1 MPGSIKIDDGSGNY
15 TILTN
20 AGSLGSDKTIT
31 IPNETATLATTTA
44 TDLGGLVR
52 LVTATA
58 SDSPTFTFDDFVDNS
73 TYSYYKLIMEELV
86 PATDGAVL
94 KFVFRSGGASGADMT
109 GTYYRSGAYQYMDL
123 ASHAQYSNGSDTDYS
138 RTAFNYGNS
147 TNENFSSEVTLYPNN
162 GQSLSKGINE
172 YIGRRN
178 SPYLLRAQDNFIL
191 DNATAM
197 TGIKIEFSGG
207 NITSG
212 KATVYGVKR

>member
-1 MPGSIKIDDGSGNY
+1 MASEIKVDTISEKTSANGVTIDGALIKDSQLAA
-15 TILTN
+15 T
-20 AGSLGSDKTIT
+20 AG
-31 IPNETATLATTTA
+31 
-44 TDLGGLVR
+44 GGLVR
-52 LVTATA
+52 LETATA

-73 TYSYYKLIMEELV
+73 TYSYYKLILEEIV
-86 PATDGAVL
+86 PATDAAVL
-94 KFVFRSGGASGADMT
+94 HFVFRSGGASGADMT
-109 GTYYRSGAYQYMDL
+109 GTYSRSGSYEYLDF
-123 ASHAQYSNGSDTDYS
+123 ASHAQYSNSSDTDYS

-162 GQSLSKGINE
+162 GQSLSKGIHE

-178 SPYLLRAQDNFIL
+178 SPALVRAQDNFIL

-197 TGIKIEFSGG
+197 TGIKIEFSSG

>member
-1 MPGSIKIDDGSGNY
+1 MSEIQVNTINEYTGANGVTIDGALIKDSQLAA
-15 TILTN
+15 T
-20 AGSLGSDKTIT
+20 AG
-31 IPNETATLATTTA
+31 
-44 TDLGGLVR
+44 GGLVR
-52 LVTATA
+52 LETATA

-73 TYSYYKLIMEELV
+73 TYSYYKLIIEEIV
-86 PATDGAVL
+86 PATDSAVL
-94 KFVFRSGGASGADMT
+94 HFVFRSGGASGADMT
-109 GTYYRSGAYQYMDL
+109 GTYRRSGSYEYMDL

-162 GQSLSKGINE
+162 GQSLSKGIHE

-178 SPYLLRAQDNFIL
+178 SPYLIRAQDNFIL

-197 TGIKIEFSGG
+197 TGIKIEFSSG

>member
-1 MPGSIKIDDGSGNY
+1 MSEIQVNTINEYTGANGVTIDGALIKDSQLAA
-15 TILTN
+15 T
-20 AGSLGSDKTIT
+20 AG
-31 IPNETATLATTTA
+31 
-44 TDLGGLVR
+44 GGLVR
-52 LVTATA
+52 LETATA

-73 TYSYYKLIMEELV
+73 TYSYYKLIMEEIV
-86 PATDGAVL
+86 PATDSAVL
-94 KFVFRSGGASGADMT
+94 HFVFRSGGAIGADMT
-109 GTYYRSGAYQYMDL
+109 GTYRRSGSYEYIDFSSA
-123 ASHAQYSNGSDTDYS
+123 AQYSNNSDTDYS

-162 GQSLSKGINE
+162 GQSLSKGIHE

-178 SPYLLRAQDNFIL
+178 SPYLVRAQDNFIL

-197 TGIKIEFSGG
+197 TGIKIEFSSG

>member
-1 MPGSIKIDDGSGNY
+1 MSEIQVNTINEYTGANGVTIDGALIKDSQLAS
-15 TILTN
+15 T
-20 AGSLGSDKTIT
+20 AG
-31 IPNETATLATTTA
+31 
-44 TDLGGLVR
+44 GGLVR
-52 LVTATA
+52 LETATA
-58 SDSPTFTFDDFVDNS
+58 SDSPTFTFDNFVDNS
-73 TYSYYKLIMEELV
+73 TYSYYKLIIEEIV
-86 PATDGAVL
+86 PATDSAVL
-94 KFVFRSGGASGADMT
+94 HFVFRSGGASGADMT
-109 GTYYRSGAYQYMDL
+109 GTYRRSGSYEYMDL

-162 GQSLSKGINE
+162 GQSLSKGIHE

-178 SPYLLRAQDNFIL
+178 SPYLIRAQDNFIL

-197 TGIKIEFSGG
+197 TGIKIEFSSG

>member
-1 MPGSIKIDDGSGNY
+1 MASEIKVDTISEKTSANGVTIDGALIKDSQLAA
-15 TILTN
+15 T
-20 AGSLGSDKTIT
+20 AG
-31 IPNETATLATTTA
+31 
-44 TDLGGLVR
+44 GGLVR
-52 LVTATA
+52 LETATA

-73 TYSYYKLIMEELV
+73 TYSYYKLIIEEIV
-86 PATDGAVL
+86 PATDSAVL
-94 KFVFRSGGASGADMT
+94 HFVFRSGGASGADMT
-109 GTYYRSGAYQYMDL
+109 GTYRRSGSYEYMDL

-162 GQSLSKGINE
+162 GQSLSKGIHE

-178 SPYLLRAQDNFIL
+178 TPALVRAQDNFIL

-197 TGIKIEFSGG
+197 TGIKIEFSSG

>member
-1 MPGSIKIDDGSGNY
+1 MSEIQVNTINEYTGANGVTIDGALIKDSQLAA
-15 TILTN
+15 T
-20 AGSLGSDKTIT
+20 AG
-31 IPNETATLATTTA
+31 
-44 TDLGGLVR
+44 GGLVR
-52 LVTATA
+52 LETATA

-73 TYSYYKLIMEELV
+73 TYSYYKLIIEEIV
-86 PATDGAVL
+86 PATDSAVL
-94 KFVFRSGGASGADMT
+94 HFVFRSGGASGADMT
-109 GTYYRSGAYQYMDL
+109 GTYRRSGSYEYMDL

-162 GQSLSKGINE
+162 GQSLSKGIHE

-178 SPYLLRAQDNFIL
+178 TPALVRAQDNFIL

-197 TGIKIEFSGG
+197 TGIKIEFSSG

>member
-1 MPGSIKIDDGSGNY
+1 MSEIQVNTINEYTGANGVTIDGALIKDSQLAA
-15 TILTN
+15 T
-20 AGSLGSDKTIT
+20 AG
-31 IPNETATLATTTA
+31 
-44 TDLGGLVR
+44 GGLVR
-52 LVTATA
+52 LETATA

-73 TYSYYKLIMEELV
+73 TYSYYKLIMEEIV

-94 KFVFRSGGASGADMT
+94 HFVFRSGGASGADMT
-109 GTYYRSGAYQYMDL
+109 GTYRRSGSYEYMDL

-162 GQSLSKGINE
+162 GQSLSKGIHE

-178 SPYLLRAQDNFIL
+178 SPYLIRAQDNFIL

-197 TGIKIEFSGG
+197 TGIKIEFSSG